1 LAGSVLE
8 FEKVLGPLTDPV
20 AQGGSAEDAFHAI
33 IPSLP
38 NFGFRDRPRGW
49 NPGRTAQAWFWK
61 LRKREMGENMSKFL
75 EDSKCFWTEYHR
87 GKMNVIMHLVSF
99 LFLFYGLSIKSVA
112 FVLTGLFVFDEMGH
126 AYNYFFVHN
135 RAEIWSPDD
144 PVPASVRVV
153 VYGCGAQAL
162 SMVLRRLPR
171 AIIAALRGI
180 DYQARLSAHNLDEP
194 LSELASQTEH
204 WITADA
210 PQ

>member
-1 LAGSVLE
+1 
-8 FEKVLGPLTDPV
+8 
-20 AQGGSAEDAFHAI
+20 
-33 IPSLP
+33 
-38 NFGFRDRPRGW
+38 
-49 NPGRTAQAWFWK
+49 
-61 LRKREMGENMSKFL
+61 
-75 EDSKCFWTEYHR
+75 
-87 GKMNVIMHLVSF
+87 
-99 LFLFYGLSIKSVA
+99 
-112 FVLTGLFVFDEMGH
+112 MGH

-135 RAEIWSPDD
+135 RDPKFGLRMN

-180 DYQARLSAHNLDEP
+180 DYQARLSAHKLDEP
-194 LSELASQTEH
+194 LSELASQTGH